1 LLFDLDGVLV
11 DSRICDEL
19 VWRSW
24 AAQRGVDPDPMI
36 RAGQGRRASET
47 LREVAPDLDAAAE
60 AAVIDAMEERETSG
74 LRAVAGAASLLAQ
87 LEPTRWG
94 IVTSASRR
102 VANLRLMTAG
112 LPIPAVFIT
121 RDLVERGKPDPQGY
135 LWAAASLR
143 VEPADAV
150 VFEDAPAG
158 IAAARAGG
166 MRVVGIATT
175 HAPAAI
181 AAADLVVP
189 DLSALRLAGTTD
201 EWIEIGVAVPD
212 ERA

>member
-1 LLFDLDGVLV
+1 MRCRALLFDLDGVLV
-11 DSRICDEL
+11 DSRACDER

-24 AAQRGVDPDPMI
+24 AALRGVDADAMI

-47 LREVAPDLDAAAE
+47 LREVAPDLDVAAE
-60 AAVIDAMEERETSG
+60 AALLDAMEERELSG
-74 LRAVAGAASLLAQ
+74 LQAAAGAASVLAQ
-87 LEPTRWG
+87 LAPDRWA

-102 VANLRLMTAG
+102 VASVRLVTAG

-121 RDLVERGKPDPQGY
+121 GDQVQRGKPDPQGY

-150 VFEDAPAG
+150 VLEDAPAG

-181 AAADLVVP
+181 AAADLIVP
-189 DLSALRLAGTTD
+189 DLRALRVAATADG
-201 EWIEIGVAVPD
+201 WIEIGVTP
-212 ERA
+212 